1 MTVIGFIGLG
11 TMGGPMAANLVKA
24 GYEVKGFD
32 LVPAACYRAV
42 EDGIKVT
49 SSAVEAADGVDVLI
63 TMLPKGDHVRQ
74 ALLVDN
80 GPLSVLA
87 PGAVVIDSSSIDVP
101 TSRDLHERGVELGID
116 VLDAPVSGGLA
127 GAQAGT
133 LTFMIGGASEI
144 VEKVR
149 PLFQAMGSRT
159 VLTGGPGSG
168 QVAKAVNQMVF
179 GSSLVALSEAFVI
192 AERLGVSPQNLF
204 DVLSTSSGDCWALH
218 NFCPLPGLVEGSAAD
233 NNYAPKFA
241 AALLSKDLGLAATA
255 ADSAGVELVVGRG
268 AKDKLDELSI
278 NDGHLDASAVIT
290 KVGLKLAAAASGPI

>member
-1 MTVIGFIGLG
+1 MSTIGFIGLG
-11 TMGGPMAANLVKA
+11 TMGRPMAANLVKA
-24 GYEVKGFD
+24 GHDVKGFD
-32 LVPAACYRAV
+32 VVADARDRAV
-42 EDGIKVT
+42 EDGIKVA
-49 SSAVEAADGVDVLI
+49 SSAVEAATDVNVLI

-74 ALLVDN
+74 ALLVTD
-80 GPLSVLA
+80 GPLTVLA

-133 LTFMIGGASEI
+133 LTFMIGGAADT

-149 PLFQAMGSRT
+149 PLFEAMGSRT

-179 GSSLVALSEAFVI
+179 GSSLVALTEAFVI
-192 AERLGVSPQNLF
+192 AERLGLAPQKLF

-233 NNYAPKFA
+233 NGYAPKFA
-241 AALLSKDLGLAATA
+241 AALLAKDLGLAATA

-268 AKDKLDELSI
+268 AKDKLDELAAS
-278 NDGHLDASAVIT
+278 DGHLDASAVIS
-290 KVGLKLAAAASGPI
+290 KVGLK